1 MGCVKIKHT
10 WQYFETIKL
19 QMGLTS
25 YSSILLPKHSRII
38 SHDGENDYDSAGQAA
53 LPPSGSPAVV
63 VEAT

>member
-1 MGCVKIKHT
+1 
-10 WQYFETIKL
+10 
-19 QMGLTS
+19 MGLTS